1 MMSRLSPLLIPIL
14 ILAPLAVTASAPA
27 HAGEVEEAEHLRLQE
42 EMQKLASRS
51 AWGGVESAYQDLLVL
66 ATQGEA
72 LTFEDHEIGAQAA
85 QALGDMGACENRLRA
100 AMRIKDTPELLS
112 WIENIEQ
119 VYAPVALSWEK
130 GADATALS
138 IGSMPFAPEQ
148 RNAVEMAQKKLV
160 EEKKFE
166 GLLPLGDY
174 TFGSEK
180 FSIDPGGDRGSV
192 QKIHLTA
199 DAVVASDSSD
209 GFAFTYVGPRAH
221 LGASYTVAGS
231 PDGSQQP
238 PSFSGIGARLGA
250 GLEVGLG
257 LRAGAMVEVGYHNL
271 LSANDAGY
279 GDTLHLGYG
288 MIGPSYRIRDIWLSG
303 GGIFGAGVSKAS
315 GINNEDSVNADC
327 PYGSLDEDC
336 SWVAAVPEEDRSAY
350 PWNGNIRPAGVQ
362 VSGSYA
368 LLDIGTSLKGAV
380 TLTGGALFDPDRT
393 YPWGQLAFTVA
404 PVPTRSQ

>member
-1 MMSRLSPLLIPIL
+1 MMSRLSPLLIPAL
-14 ILAPLAVTASAPA
+14 LLAAPVA
-27 HAGEVEEAEHLRLQE
+27 LSPAAYAGEVEEAEHLRLEE

-51 AWGGVESAYQDLLVL
+51 AWGGVESAYQELLVL
-66 ATQGEA
+66 ATQGEP
-72 LTFEDHEIGAQAA
+72 LTFDDHQLGAQAA
-85 QALGDMGACENRLRA
+85 KALGNMAAAENRLRA
-100 AMRIKDTPELLS
+100 ALRIQDSPELLS
-112 WIENIEQ
+112 EIENIEQ
-119 VYAPVALSWEK
+119 IYAPVALSWEK
-130 GADATALS
+130 GAEATELS
-138 IGSMPFAPEQ
+138 IATMPFAPEQ
-148 RNAVEMAQKKLV
+148 RNAVETAQNQLA
-160 EEKKFE
+160 EQKKFE

-174 TFGSEK
+174 TYGNQK
-180 FSIDPGGDRGSV
+180 FSIDPGGDRDSV

-199 DAVVASDSSD
+199 DAVVSSDSSD

-221 LGASYTVAGS
+221 LGASYTVAGA
-231 PDGSQQP
+231 PEGTQQP

-257 LRAGAMVEVGYHNL
+257 IRAGAMVEVGYHNL
-271 LSANDAGY
+271 LSNNDAGY

-303 GGIFGAGVSKAS
+303 GGIFAAGVSKAS
-315 GINNEDSVNADC
+315 GINNEDSVNSDC

-336 SWVAAVPEEDRSAY
+336 AWVAAVPEDDRSAY

-368 LLDIGTSLKGAV
+368 ILDIGTSLKGAV